1 MNNFYIP
8 DEIGKIEIIY
18 HNSDKPKISL
28 NEFLNLQNPNKKR
41 VWIKESDIF
50 DEITAGYCF
59 GFDTI
64 LRQKRKLRR
73 KNIIK
78 EMKKEL
84 ESLFIIDSD
93 YLIFR
98 TKEAHYI
105 TGTKNI
111 NKIFEFNESERK
123 DSYLQIEIVEICKI

>member
-1 MNNFYIP
+1 MSELKRFLGNIKVN
-8 DEIGKIEIIY
+8 Y
-18 HNSDKPKISL
+18 HNHGRPKISL
-28 NEFLNLQNPNKKR
+28 MEFLNFPNTER
-41 VWIKESDIF
+41 IFIERSDIF